1 MNKKE
6 YIRPV
11 SIMVKFGDD
20 LMDLNGLSVHGKNPD
35 GDNVSVGE
43 GGEGSMEEEALSS
56 ISTILRD
63 SITRSSTSPAVS
75 PRLWAPKAVSRETML
90 LTSWSFGD

>member
-43 GGEGSMEEEALSS
+43 GGEGSMEEEALSKSNFIS
-56 ISTILRD
+56 IWEDDAFTGHVQDELF
-63 SITRSSTSPAVS
+63 
-75 PRLWAPKAVSRETML
+75 E
-90 LTSWSFGD
+90 

>member
-20 LMDLNGLSVHGKNPD
+20 LMDLNGWEKS
-35 GDNVSVGE
+35 
-43 GGEGSMEEEALSS
+43 
-56 ISTILRD
+56 
-63 SITRSSTSPAVS
+63 
-75 PRLWAPKAVSRETML
+75 
-90 LTSWSFGD
+90 